1 MKKTRDVESL
11 PKNFNLVK
19 KEFEKQKNIFLAK
32 NCYYEENQNPRTFDV
47 ERKQFFTLE
56 NLALLYCLIAE
67 FENYLNTQESGI
79 VEQFKTL
86 MDEKNEYEVLLGTY
100 GKKVFYDKDAN
111 WFFIEEMTDSDWKKW
126 DKKSNEEF
134 LKKRKEQK

>member
-1 MKKTRDVESL
+1 MH
-11 PKNFNLVK
+11 
-19 KEFEKQKNIFLAK
+19 
-32 NCYYEENQNPRTFDV
+32 
-47 ERKQFFTLE
+47 QFFTLE

-111 WFFIEEMTDSDWKKW
+111 WFFIEEMTDSDWKKGHGH
-126 DKKSNEEF
+126 KNVYNGYEF
-134 LKKRKEQK
+134 FPII